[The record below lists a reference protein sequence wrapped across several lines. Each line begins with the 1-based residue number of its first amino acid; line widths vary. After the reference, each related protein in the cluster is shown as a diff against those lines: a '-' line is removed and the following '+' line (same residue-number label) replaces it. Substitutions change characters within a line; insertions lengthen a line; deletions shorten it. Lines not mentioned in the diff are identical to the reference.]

1 MQPLKAVPDTPQPSK
16 EPLEGRTYAEIIK
29 DLKKEL
35 PEKMLETKKQG
46 GATLSFI
53 PWHGVVRVLDYYAP
67 GWEGEVKSVTTTADR
82 IFVTYAVTIHA
93 SDRSV
98 TREATGTEVLKEPV
112 PKNPTLMREL
122 AYGDPSSNAESM
134 AFRRAAAKHGLGLYL
149 YYAN

>member
-1 MQPLKAVPDTPQPSK
+1 MQPLKAVPDTPKPSQ
-16 EPLEGRTYAEIIK
+16 EPLEGRPYAEIIK

-46 GATLSFI
+46 GATLTFI
-53 PWHGVVRVLDYYAP
+53 PWHGVVRILDYYAP
-67 GWEGEVKSVTTTADR
+67 GWEGEVKNIATTADR
-82 IFVTYAVTIHA
+82 IFVTYTVTIHA

-98 TREATGTEVLKEPV
+98 TREATGTELLKEPV